1 MRFFLWATVPL
12 TGPRVTACA
21 MGRTLVPR
29 PAGDRNARSSS
40 AAPGRTT
47 HWTGMQGTLVAAVVD
62 LTQRQHGAATTHQL
76 RRLGVSAKAQRTAE
90 RDGWLVRVEPGVVV
104 LGASTDTWLRRLRV
118 GLLALDARGWVS
130 HEAAAALYG
139 WPGGPAEPVEFTVP
153 RDAPGAAVRGDG
165 PHDRRRPSG
174 RRPHGQGSALL
185 VADPHPHRPRPIRR
199 PRRPPAGRH
208 RGRGPRRPRRP
219 PGAGRRLAAQA
230 AGATKSR
237 SCSTAPTSSGR
248 RSA

>member
-1 MRFFLWATVPL
+1 
-12 TGPRVTACA
+12 
-21 MGRTLVPR
+21 
-29 PAGDRNARSSS
+29 
-40 AAPGRTT
+40 
-47 HWTGMQGTLVAAVVD
+47 MQGTLVAAVVD

-104 LGASTDTWLRRLRV
+104 LGASTDTWLRQLRV

-130 HEAAAALYG
+130 HEAAAALYR

-153 RDAPGAAVRGDG
+153 REARGLRCAATVHTTGDVRPGDVRTVRGLRCSSPIRTLVDLARSGVPAVRLQAAAEAAVRAGLVD
-165 PHDRRRPSG
+165 PATVDG
-174 RRPHGQGSALL
+174 RR
-185 VADPHPHRPRPIRR
+185 IT
-199 PRRPPAGRH
+199 
-208 RGRGPRRPRRP
+208 
-219 PGAGRRLAAQA
+219 AQA

>member
-1 MRFFLWATVPL
+1 
-12 TGPRVTACA
+12 
-21 MGRTLVPR
+21 
-29 PAGDRNARSSS
+29 
-40 AAPGRTT
+40 
-47 HWTGMQGTLVAAVVD
+47 MQGTLVAAVVD
-62 LTQRQHGAATTHQL
+62 LTQRQHGAAASHQL

-104 LGASTDTWLRRLRV
+104 LGASSDTWVRRLRI

-153 RDAPGAAVRGDG
+153 RDARGLRCAATVHTTEDVRSGDVRTVRGLRCSAPIRTLIDLARSGVPGARLQAATEVAVRAGLVD
-165 PHDRRRPSG
+165 PS
-174 RRPHGQGSALL
+174 
-185 VADPHPHRPRPIRR
+185 
-199 PRRPPAGRH
+199 
-208 RGRGPRRPRRP
+208 
-219 PGAGRRLAAQA
+219 GAGRRLVAQA

>member
-1 MRFFLWATVPL
+1 
-12 TGPRVTACA
+12 
-21 MGRTLVPR
+21 
-29 PAGDRNARSSS
+29 
-40 AAPGRTT
+40 
-47 HWTGMQGTLVAAVVD
+47 MQGTLVAAVVD
-62 LTQRQHGAATTHQL
+62 LTQRQHGAATSHQL

-90 RDGWLVRVEPGVVV
+90 RDGWLVRVEPCVVV
-104 LGASTDTWLRRLRV
+104 LGASSDTWVRRLRI

-153 RDAPGAAVRGDG
+153 RDARGLRCAATVHTTEDVRPGDVRTVRGLRCSAPIRTLIDLARYGVPGARLQAATEAAVRAGLVD
-165 PHDRRRPSG
+165 PS
-174 RRPHGQGSALL
+174 
-185 VADPHPHRPRPIRR
+185 
-199 PRRPPAGRH
+199 
-208 RGRGPRRPRRP
+208 
-219 PGAGRRLAAQA
+219 GAGRRLGAQA

>member
-1 MRFFLWATVPL
+1 M
-12 TGPRVTACA
+12 
-21 MGRTLVPR
+21 
-29 PAGDRNARSSS
+29 
-40 AAPGRTT
+40 
-47 HWTGMQGTLVAAVVD
+47 HGTLVAAVVD

-90 RDGWLVRVEPGVVV
+90 RDGWLERVAPGVVV

-153 RDAPGAAVRGDG
+153 RQARGLRGSATVHTPEDVGQGDVRTVRGLRCSSPIRTLRDLARSGVPGARVRAAAAAAVRAGLVD
-165 PHDRRRPSG
+165 PAIVDRARF
-174 RRPHGQGSALL
+174 L
-185 VADPHPHRPRPIRR
+185 
-199 PRRPPAGRH
+199 
-208 RGRGPRRPRRP
+208 
-219 PGAGRRLAAQA
+219 AQA
-230 AGATKSR
+230 GETKSR